1 MVARSSILS
10 ATIILVLG
18 AFQYILIVAE
28 VFWKKEGMQLK
39 ATDLIEETTDME
51 YEECLGVCL
60 SNPNC
65 KAFNVHLSNSNSPT
79 KCYFFG
85 VNKCSSS
92 TKLIPSEGVSYF
104 DTIGDKECPSEL
116 RWFIILL
123 FLHNTQLSEI
133 NMST

>member
-10 ATIILVLG
+10 ATILVLG
-18 AFQYILIVAE
+18 AFQYILIAAE

-39 ATDLIEETTDME
+39 ATDLIGETTNME
-51 YEECLGVCL
+51 HVECLGVCL

-65 KAFNVHLSNSNSPT
+65 QAFNVYLSNSNSPT

-92 TKLIPSEGVSYF
+92 TKLIPSEGASYF
-104 DTIGDKECPSEL
+104 DTIGDKECPCEL
-116 RWFIILL
+116 ILFII
-123 FLHNTQLSEI
+123 
-133 NMST
+133 